1 MEREIRQ
8 VSFSGNIELPANNKI
23 GTVLLCRNKIVRCNP
38 AFAIT
43 IASSSR
49 NSEASNNRHSII
61 VARCK
66 SVSVRS
72 FDLPSRIE
80 TFSVSVVTRRF
91 PAIIAIK
98 PPGCLD
104 RPVPST
110 LGLPS
115 PICRAAD
122 DYGNNRFAS
131 IATRNNDTDTAAA
144 SP

>member
-1 MEREIRQ
+1 M
-8 VSFSGNIELPANNKI
+8 
-23 GTVLLCRNKIVRCNP
+23 
-38 AFAIT
+38 
-43 IASSSR
+43 
-49 NSEASNNRHSII
+49 
-61 VARCK
+61 ARCK

-122 DYGNNRFAS
+122 DYGNNTFAS
-131 IATRNNDTDTAAA
+131 IATRNNDTDTAARLLRRCPMESTAVVLSSKRPWIA
-144 SP
+144 SFATFSSIKTFLYGIDSRDRIISVKLEDVLRKWYS